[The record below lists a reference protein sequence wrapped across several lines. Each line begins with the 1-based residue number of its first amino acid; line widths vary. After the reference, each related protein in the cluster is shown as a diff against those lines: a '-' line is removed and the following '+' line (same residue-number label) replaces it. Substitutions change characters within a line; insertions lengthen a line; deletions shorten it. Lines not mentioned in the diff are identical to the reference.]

1 MSLDIFNKEI
11 ICPRC
16 KTSNPANSNF
26 CRKCRHPLSSEI
38 KNTCPSCGAELPSGS
53 NFCPKCG
60 TNLTQSPK
68 REATVNTSKELN
80 KNNIWMR
87 QPDDFAQKF
96 ELSDIN
102 GLFTKIVTVQQGTG
116 ALFVQDGVYKG
127 MLPAGQ
133 YNVETLRRRIIG
145 LFTNKTTTVIL
156 VDSAEIPLT
165 FSFNKTELRTRDAY
179 DIGASGQLTEKIS
192 EPLNFLEN
200 YLKGKDHI
208 SLTDIENTLHNEL
221 AQILRNTL
229 SGYNGSELY
238 GNAELTRKIGDE
250 IRNTLNANLRSKG
263 IEITLLNCIG
273 FDEGAYLEVQK
284 IRNQTKIDVD
294 IARAEYE
301 RNIAFNQL
309 RATEKIDRIDNGVAV
324 KLHAVDGE
332 NRIKKEYQNGRHER
346 EDAQLH
352 HDLAHDKAI
361 HDHELEKE
369 KADFNQDF
377 DEISRMKNLQADM
390 RGRKIQD
397 LDAASPEARILIAK
411 DKTKIDALTKLEM
424 TKRAASLSADQI
436 LAVQAT
442 DPVSAAN
449 AIAAKNSA
457 DEQKEINKR
466 TVDLMNANADRD
478 ERILEKALDAMGKT
492 ATARA
497 TAQNPGATIVPG
509 GMGAPVVVNTSP
521 QNTKKCKNCGATLS
535 EDDKFCTNCGADQ

>member
-1 MSLDIFNKEI
+1 M
-11 ICPRC
+11 
-16 KTSNPANSNF
+16 
-26 CRKCRHPLSSEI
+26 
-38 KNTCPSCGAELPSGS
+38 
-53 NFCPKCG
+53 
-60 TNLTQSPK
+60 
-68 REATVNTSKELN
+68 
-80 KNNIWMR
+80 
-87 QPDDFAQKF
+87 
-96 ELSDIN
+96 
-102 GLFTKIVTVQQGTG
+102 
-116 ALFVQDGVYKG
+116 
-127 MLPAGQ
+127 
-133 YNVETLRRRIIG
+133 
-145 LFTNKTTTVIL
+145 
-156 VDSAEIPLT
+156 PLT
-165 FSFNKTELRTRDAY
+165 FSFDKTELRTKDAY
-179 DIGASGQLTEKIS
+179 DIGASGQLTARIS

-238 GNAELTRKIGDE
+238 GNAELTHKIE
-250 IRNTLNANLRSKG
+250 NELKNTLNANLRSKG
-263 IEITLLNCIG
+263 IEITILNCIG

-284 IRNQTKIDVD
+284 IRNQAKIDVD

-301 RNIAFNQL
+301 RNIALNQL
-309 RATEKIDRIDNGVAV
+309 GTSEKIDRIDNGVAV
-324 KLHAVDGE
+324 KIHAVDGE
-332 NRIKKEYQNGRHER
+332 NRVKKEFQNGRHER

-361 HDHELEKE
+361 HDHEREKE

-424 TKRAASLSADQI
+424 IKRAASLNADQI
-436 LAVQAT
+436 LAVQAAGA
-442 DPVSAAN
+442 PEAAAN

-457 DEQKEINKR
+457 DEQKEFNKR
-466 TVDLMNANADRD
+466 NEDMMNANADRM
-478 ERILEKALDAMGKT
+478 ERIMEKALGAMGST

-497 TAQNPGATIVPG
+497 TAQNPGATIIPG

-521 QNTKKCKNCGATLS
+521 QNTKTCKNCGATLS

>member
-11 ICPRC
+11 TCPRC
-16 KTSNPANSNF
+16 KTSNPAKSNF
-26 CRKCRHPLSSEI
+26 CRKCRHPLSSGI
-38 KNTCPSCGAELPSGS
+38 KNICPSCGAEIKSGA
-53 NFCPKCG
+53 NFCSKCG
-60 TNLTQSPK
+60 TELTQSPK

-80 KNNIWMR
+80 KNNVWMR
-87 QPDDFAQKF
+87 QPDDFAQRF

-133 YNVETLRRRIIG
+133 YNVESLLRRIIG

-156 VDSAEIPLT
+156 VDSAEVPLT
-165 FSFNKTELRTRDAY
+165 FSFDKTELRTKDAY
-179 DIGASGQLTEKIS
+179 DVGASGQLTAKIS

-250 IRNTLNANLRSKG
+250 LKNTLNANLRSKG
-263 IEITLLNCIG
+263 IEITILNCIG

-284 IRNQTKIDVD
+284 IRNQAKIDVD

-301 RNIAFNQL
+301 RNIALNQL
-309 RATEKIDRIDNGVAV
+309 EATEKIDRIDNGTAV

-332 NRIKKEYQNGRHER
+332 NRVKKEFQNGRHER
-346 EDAQLH
+346 EDAELH

-369 KADFNQDF
+369 NADFNQEF
-377 DEISRMKNLQADM
+377 DEISRLKNLQADM

-397 LDAASPEARILIAK
+397 LASAPIGVLIFLAKDDAKINALAKQAMFERGVNLSPEQILAIQAADSPEAAK
-411 DKTKIDALTKLEM
+411 AL
-424 TKRAASLSADQI
+424 
-436 LAVQAT
+436 
-442 DPVSAAN
+442 
-449 AIAAKNSA
+449 AAKFNA
-457 DEQKEINKR
+457 DEQKEFNKR
-466 TVDLMNANADRD
+466 TEDMMNASADRM
-478 ERILEKALDAMGKT
+478 ERVMEKSLDAMGKT

-521 QNTKKCKNCGATLS
+521 QNTKTCKHCGAPLN
-535 EDDKFCTNCGADQ
+535 EDDMFCNECGNRV